1 MSAVLREDQKL
12 RRVIKVYGVEQP
24 VVVELSHAGITFKVK
39 GTKTPVGNT
48 WPDLIR
54 DGCHTEDSVK
64 SYFAGKPLEYLI
76 AQAAKQAKRAEKRAA
91 KKKESN
97 EAQV

>member
-24 VVVELSHAGITFKVK
+24 VVVEISHQGITFKVK
-39 GTKTPVGNT
+39 GTKTPVGNN
-48 WPDLIR
+48 WPELIR

-76 AQAAKQAKRAEKRAA
+76 AQATKQTKRAEKRAA
-91 KKKESN
+91 KKEN
-97 EAQV
+97 NDTAAD